1 MRHISVE
8 VQALPWTV
16 NAAKAIGCLLEP
28 RLALCGREREAG
40 CHPRHRVESGRP
52 PLPRTR
58 LVGAHLLR
66 RLAAPPSRRRRGVS
80 PPERFDYEPPI
91 QTLGGWLASARRRW
105 RGRCGGEGKGG
116 LGGTAGCSLA
126 RPSERVGSPG
136 AVRFLDVRSPSWQVI
151 LHMASNCNSPRAREA
166 RVVNAHMTSYKAGS
180 DPCCDAAFGA
190 PNILDSRMY
199 TFTRIENP
207 SLPAAGGPAGPRH
220 ALSDKPKCSDT
231 YILGLKYLGA
241 CCARRTSFS
250 DCRTARYRHLGS

>member
-1 MRHISVE
+1 
-8 VQALPWTV
+8 LD
-16 NAAKAIGCLLEP
+16 
-28 RLALCGREREAG
+28 RERRQG
-40 CHPRHRVESGRP
+40 NWLSSGATSRP
-52 PLPRTR
+52 LRERTR
-58 LVGAHLLR
+58 SRLPSSTSSRVRAPSSSAHPPR
-66 RLAAPPSRRRRGVS
+66 RCPLATAARRSAFPSTTRCLAAGAVRLRAAYPNAR
-80 PPERFDYEPPI
+80 
-91 QTLGGWLASARRRW
+91 GWLASARRRW

-151 LHMASNCNSPRAREA
+151 LHLASNCNSPRAREA

-231 YILGLKYLGA
+231 YLRPKVSGCML
-241 CCARRTSFS
+241 CTSHVVQ
-250 DCRTARYRHLGS
+250 RL